1 MKKKSVLS
9 LLLAVVIIA
18 SLVCFAFA
26 TGEAAPVAGA
36 AVDANG
42 EPLPWYAG
50 LLSSPIPMLIVMFLL
65 FYFLLIRPENKKKKE
80 VANMRA
86 ALKVGDVITTIGGIM
101 GRITS
106 VKEEYIVI
114 ETASDKNK
122 IKLAKWSVSTVDKKK
137 EKPGKDT
144 EVEEIAETTETSEQE

>member
-1 MKKKSVLS
+1 MKKKSVLP

-86 ALKVGDVITTIGGIM
+86 ALKVGDVINMEAFLYWYGTSAQPHVYS
-101 GRITS
+101 IT
-106 VKEEYIVI
+106 V
-114 ETASDKNK
+114 
-122 IKLAKWSVSTVDKKK
+122 
-137 EKPGKDT
+137 
-144 EVEEIAETTETSEQE
+144 VE